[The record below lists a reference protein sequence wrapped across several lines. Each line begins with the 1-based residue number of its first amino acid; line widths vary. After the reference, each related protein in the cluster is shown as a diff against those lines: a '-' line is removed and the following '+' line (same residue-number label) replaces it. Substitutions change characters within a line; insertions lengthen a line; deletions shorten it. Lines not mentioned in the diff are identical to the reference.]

1 MITKAAWNCMINKTP
16 VNSFG
21 GSTLT
26 VGLKAFGH
34 KLSETNYSIFMAFH
48 HFWIEYKVLFSS
60 RDRFHYLRFKQVQAT
75 A

>member
-1 MITKAAWNCMINKTP
+1 MINKTP

-26 VGLKAFGH
+26 AGLKAFSH
-34 KLSETNYSIFMAFH
+34 KLGETNDSIFMAFH

-60 RDRFHYLRFKQVQAT
+60 SDSFHHLSFKQVQAT
-75 A
+75 V